1 MHTAAPMDNTARAPS
16 AEVSEQSP
24 LTNRERRL
32 MLWLTNVSHAAN
44 HFQGQMVGPLYPLI
58 MTEFGFGYA
67 QLGMLVALRN
77 AFTSWTQLGYGFVTP
92 FIDRCRVLG
101 IANLVLALGTAVTGM
116 TGSFLTFLGARS
128 LAAAGASA
136 QHPVGASILSSY
148 YPKERG
154 AVLALN
160 NTVAS
165 VGMLLA
171 PAVAGLLI
179 TVVGWREVFWIVAAV
194 SLLVGVAYFFFPDRL
209 RQQHPAG
216 APKKAVLAQSFSSY
230 LRVIRNKNM
239 MLIGLVFMVGAAGR
253 GGEDIQSYF
262 ATHFVND
269 LGMNITYAGFALA
282 LLNAGGLVGPVFFGW
297 LSDRVN
303 RKAVIQVSLLL
314 SAVSTVLLAHQG
326 TASLALVANLLFQGA
341 VTSSRGTLTQAL
353 IADSASES
361 DQDAAFSVYF
371 FLGFF
376 STPLWAL
383 GTGFLMEALGFTT
396 TFTLLS
402 SSYVAAMLLTF
413 FITDQRAPRAA
424 R

>member
-1 MHTAAPMDNTARAPS
+1 MHTAAPMDDTAQPAA
-16 AEVSEQSP
+16 AEETEDSP
-24 LTNRERRL
+24 LSPGERRS
-32 MLWLTNVSHAAN
+32 MLWLTNVSHAVN

-58 MTEFGFGYA
+58 MAEFGFGYA

-101 IANLVLALGTAVTGM
+101 IANLVLALGTAATGM

-128 LAAAGASA
+128 LAAAGSSA

-148 YPKERG
+148 FPKTRG
-154 AVLALN
+154 TVLALN
-160 NTVAS
+160 NTIAS

-179 TVVGWREVFWIVAAV
+179 TIVGWREVFWIVAAASV
-194 SLLVGVAYFFFPDRL
+194 LVGAAYFFFPDRL
-209 RQQHPAG
+209 RQQRPAG
-216 APKKAVLAQSFSSY
+216 TAKRAVLAQSFTSY
-230 LRVIRNKNM
+230 VRVFRNRNM

-282 LLNAGGLVGPVFFGW
+282 LLNAGGLAGPMFFGW
-297 LSDRVN
+297 LSDRFN
-303 RKAVIQVSLLL
+303 RKAVLQVSLLL
-314 SAVSTVLLAHQG
+314 SALSTVLLAHQG
-326 TASLALVANLLFQGA
+326 AASLALVANLLFQGA

-383 GTGFLMEALGFTT
+383 GTGFMMDALGFTD

-402 SSYVAAMLLTF
+402 GSYVAAMLVTF
-413 FITDQRAPRAA
+413 FVTDKRVKRAA